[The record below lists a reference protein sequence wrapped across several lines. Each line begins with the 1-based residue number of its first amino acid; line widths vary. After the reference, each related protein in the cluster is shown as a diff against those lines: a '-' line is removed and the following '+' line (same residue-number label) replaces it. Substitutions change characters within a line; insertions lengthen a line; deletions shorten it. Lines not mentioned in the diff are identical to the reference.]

1 MRIRNGFIA
10 AGVVSMFLV
19 SGCGGKGNEVVNY
32 ETPIHVSHSLQFL
45 GNKVEAE
52 NVEVIEDIITGF
64 MTEHPD
70 VRVSYESIKGTEY
83 YKALRKRELSGNL
96 DDIFV
101 INNDT
106 GLDFTAHGSLLDISE
121 LVEKVPFTENML
133 SQMEFKD
140 GNIYWAPL
148 IVSAFGLYCNRDL
161 LEHYRQQVPKN
172 LEEWEAVCDS
182 FLSKGITPIIAN
194 NDISLKTLAIAKG
207 FYPTYKEGNQ
217 SDVFQGLNSG
227 EDEVSSYLED
237 GFSLVKAFCEKGY
250 IDAKQALVT
259 EKTSDDLEEF
269 IKAESPFMLT
279 GVWAAGRMKKMEPDF
294 EFQVVPYLVLEN
306 GSVLVENPDVC
317 LGVSALG
324 GEKKL
329 AKEFVSYFLKEENL
343 NRFADNQSSFSPL
356 EGKQEPALIEI
367 QPIVKQYKNQISVNG
382 KDSHLRFPLWDITN
396 KLLSGTNVSVLM
408 KRLDERVSKSIN
420 TEEVG
425 K

>member
-106 GLDFTAHGSLLDISE
+106 GLDFTAHESLLDILE

-161 LEHYRQQVPKN
+161 LR
-172 LEEWEAVCDS
+172 
-182 FLSKGITPIIAN
+182 
-194 NDISLKTLAIAKG
+194 
-207 FYPTYKEGNQ
+207 
-217 SDVFQGLNSG
+217 
-227 EDEVSSYLED
+227 
-237 GFSLVKAFCEKGY
+237 
-250 IDAKQALVT
+250 
-259 EKTSDDLEEF
+259 
-269 IKAESPFMLT
+269 
-279 GVWAAGRMKKMEPDF
+279 
-294 EFQVVPYLVLEN
+294 
-306 GSVLVENPDVC
+306 
-317 LGVSALG
+317 
-324 GEKKL
+324 
-329 AKEFVSYFLKEENL
+329 
-343 NRFADNQSSFSPL
+343 
-356 EGKQEPALIEI
+356 
-367 QPIVKQYKNQISVNG
+367 
-382 KDSHLRFPLWDITN
+382 
-396 KLLSGTNVSVLM
+396 
-408 KRLDERVSKSIN
+408 
-420 TEEVG
+420 
-425 K
+425 

>member
-161 LEHYRQQVPKN
+161 LEQYRQQVPKN

-194 NDISLKTLAIAKG
+194 NDISLKTLAI
-207 FYPTYKEGNQ
+207 
-217 SDVFQGLNSG
+217 NSG

-250 IDAKQALVT
+250 IDAKQALAT

-294 EFQVVPYLVLEN
+294 EFQVVPYLEN

-317 LGVSALG
+317 LGVLALG

-367 QPIVKQYKNQISVNG
+367 QPIVKQYKNQISVIG
-382 KDSHLRFPLWDITN
+382 SDSHLRFPLWDITN